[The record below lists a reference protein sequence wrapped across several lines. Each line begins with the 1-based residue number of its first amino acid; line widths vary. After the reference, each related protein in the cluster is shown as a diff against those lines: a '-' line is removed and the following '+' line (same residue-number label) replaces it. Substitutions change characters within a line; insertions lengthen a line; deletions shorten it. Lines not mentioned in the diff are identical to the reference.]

1 MQAIA
6 YYSLT
11 AFDGIEILDVIHDTD
26 DYIKFRWSHNGETD
40 KPHRAKV
47 KYNREGRAYFNTYKL
62 SIPLD
67 ECIRIEGRA

>member
-1 MQAIA
+1 MNVIA
-6 YYSLT
+6 VYSLT
-11 AFDGIEILDVIHDTD
+11 AFNAIEILEIIHDID
-26 DYIKFRWSHNGETD
+26 DYIKFRWINNGVSG

-47 KYNREGRAYFNTYKL
+47 KYSKEGRAYFNTYKL